1 MTTRQ
6 KTRKA
11 PAAKAADPI
20 FAAIAEHKRL
30 AKELARYEVAFN
42 TVRGQAEKRHGVA
55 EADSSEAAV
64 AALKLACADTSLEYE
79 LMNRAD
85 RDARKGGMR
94 LARTKPTTLA
104 GVAALAAY
112 LHRNYTDEINEDW
125 AEVSFKVVAS
135 VLTRMS
141 KEAACA
147 IH

>member
-1 MTTRQ
+1 MTTKQ
-6 KTRKA
+6 KPRKA
-11 PAAKAADPI
+11 APAKSIDPI
-20 FAAIAEHKRL
+20 FATIAEHKRL
-30 AKELARYEVAFN
+30 LRNFMRCRDIFEAARS
-42 TVRGQAEKRHGVA
+42 QAEKKHGKRLEGMPLA
-55 EADSSEAAV
+55 MAAS
-64 AALKLACADTSLEYE
+64 ADTEPLWDQFD
-79 LMNRAD
+79 RAD
-85 RDARKGGMR
+85 HAARKGGKR